1 MTTLIGIMPN
11 VETSQITI
19 PASVKAITGYQ
30 AAVVYD
36 TGTHQIVNP
45 TFNDKNEVTVA
56 ASQAILSLNGVGA
69 FQQVKVTNGSNTRV
83 TDPTMTATAI
93 STLTTINFANNSQL
107 QTIGPKAFLGC
118 SNLKTVNL
126 PDSTNTI
133 GAAAFQNCIT
143 SAPSIAQSE
152 PAILLLLLLSK
163 FYQGRLVATTPQ
175 PHKPKTYPKFHPSV
189 WLNQ

>member
-1 MTTLIGIMPN
+1 MPN
-11 VETSQITI
+11 VETSNITI

-36 TGTHQIVNP
+36 NNSGKIVNP
-45 TFNDKNEVTVA
+45 TFSATTSTTRGITVGA
-56 ASQAILSLNGVGA
+56 DQTLRDLGSVGA
-69 FQQVKVTNGSNTRV
+69 FQKVNITDGSNNGVGGTV
-83 TDPTMTATAI
+83 TPPKMTATGL

-133 GAAAFQNCIT
+133 GAAAFQNCT
-143 SAPSIAQSE
+143 NLQT
-152 PAILLLLLLSK
+152 L
-163 FYQGRLVATTPQ
+163 T
-175 PHKPKTYPKFHPSV
+175 
-189 WLNQ
+189 